1 MNLIKH
7 LKDCIFGFIISLLLT
22 TLAYMVVVNI
32 FFPILVIKIIIV
44 LFAGIQIIVQIIYF
58 INIKEISK
66 LDKNIYIGSLLFT
79 LIIIFIILGGSL
91 WIFYNIN
98 GK

>member
-1 MNLIKH
+1 LNLINH
-7 LKDCIFGFIISLLLT
+7 LKDCIFGFLISFILT
-22 TLAYMVVVNI
+22 TLAYMFVVNI
-32 FFPILVIKIIIV
+32 SFPILVIKLV
-44 LFAGIQIIVQIIYF
+44 TLLFAAIQIFVQLIYF
-58 INIKEISK
+58 INIKEVSK